1 MLHHSAALLCEFM
14 WSAFV
19 AQNDWGRS
27 SRAVILQ
34 TDLQQRRHPMT
45 VQHLKS
51 VTTHSTASVCLLRLP
66 GYVLDFIH
74 LLAMGVAETPE

>member
-34 TDLQQRRHPMT
+34 TDLWQRRHPMT

-51 VTTHSTASVCLLRLP
+51 VTTHCLLRLP
-66 GYVLDFIH
+66 DYVLDFIH